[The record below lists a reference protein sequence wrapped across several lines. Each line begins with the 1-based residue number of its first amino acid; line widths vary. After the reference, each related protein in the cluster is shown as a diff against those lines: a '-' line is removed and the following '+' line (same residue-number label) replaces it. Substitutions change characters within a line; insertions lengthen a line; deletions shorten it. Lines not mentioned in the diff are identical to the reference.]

1 MKNRNPLIIIAI
13 LILAIG
19 LALPGQAALLDQPMT
34 GATAPGWVIGGAA
47 YLTASTGV
55 DAPGNGWLRLTEP
68 TGNQSGFAMYD
79 SSFDISQGVVIQ
91 FDYATWGGNGA
102 DGYSIYLFDGAYNA
116 TTFQVGAS
124 GGSLGYDKKTVAP
137 VSPGLSGGYIGV
149 GIDEYGNFSNPTEGR
164 LGGPGQRQN
173 SVAVRGPYDHSLG
186 AYYYIGGTAA
196 NIGTLWYNQA
206 FRPGQLSSQ
215 YRKVVIYLTPV
226 AAPEY
231 MRVDVFM
238 QFGYNQPLTYLV
250 DTLYT
255 MRPIPSTVKVGYAAS
270 TGGSTNYHEI
280 RNLAIDN
287 LPININL
294 AIAKTASAP
303 TVAPGGALTYTVTAR
318 NYGPNLVTVANNVPI
333 VDTVPA
339 ALTGVTWTCAGS
351 GGGTCG
357 AAAGSGNNINTTAT
371 LPFNGAATYTI
382 TGTVAA
388 ATPQGTVLVNTAT
401 LTPPAGI
408 IDYLPADNSASVSTT
423 VSSGTI
429 SISGTVYNDNGF
441 SGGIAHN
448 GVRDGGESQVT
459 GQTYYAKLF
468 RASDLSTTVVAPV
481 QVSTTLG
488 TYTFSGVPS
497 YGDYVVI
504 LSSTNTVNVY
514 DPSFPSA
521 NWIYVTPINYT
532 LSGVVASGA
541 NLTNRNFFLY
551 NGSRISGKVIK
562 DDGFNGSITTA
573 YDGILNAAETGIAGV
588 TLTLRNSTGTTTYDT
603 VTTDAG
609 GNFALFTNTASA
621 TLRIY
626 ENNLAGYTSVSYNSG
641 TTGSTYTIAG
651 EYQQFA
657 YTLYTDYFNLIFGDI
672 PPPITI
678 NFTPTPLSAV
688 GNSSTPVYY
697 AHIFTATARGNVTFT
712 TNSRTQ
718 GGWPAIT
725 YVRDNNC
732 NGSFDAGESDI
743 TAAVNLE
750 ANENICILV
759 RETIPGSATNG
770 TIDTVVTRATYTT
783 GLASQ
788 TRDVSDTTT
797 VAIPNLS
804 TSTKNW
810 INRTSGGDPLAG
822 DVIRYTI
829 TLTETAGVGASNVS
843 VTDTIPNNTSGF
855 SVILPLPGGATNLS
869 TPFGTGGNGTGYL
882 YITNITVPASGSVT
896 LIYDVTIP
904 LGTATGTVI
913 DNSATVTVPGGIGA
927 NPDAPA
933 LIVNSG
939 SLPGSGN
946 KPLYFYNNSSTPSY
960 KLSRT
965 PMPTAAGSIVAIP
978 RGSITQSWTL
988 NPALQSDV
996 TISNGNI
1003 PVTLWL
1009 STNSNRTYTIPITL
1023 TCGGTSVATTSL
1035 SADLVV
1041 GGAVRYDFTLT
1052 PVSST
1057 DYTCASGNALI
1068 MDITNTQGGT
1078 GTGRNINVYPAPS
1091 TGNSSMVT
1099 INSKNVININN
1110 SDITFHTALYPGGSS
1125 VTSLTV
1131 GSTVYIRATVSD
1143 PFGSYDITG
1152 ATLTLTDPS
1161 GVTRIGSPAP
1171 VAMSVAYD
1179 SNAAT
1184 KIYQYGPY
1192 TIPAG
1197 GPAGNWTARV
1207 VANEGTEGT
1216 VSDYALQ
1223 ALSVIVPMPNLLVVK
1238 SSQVFS
1244 DPVNG
1249 EGAGAKAIPGA
1260 FVDYTIQV
1268 TNFGAG
1274 AVDSN
1279 TTVITDSI
1287 PADTELFVDD
1297 FDGAGP
1303 SIGPVLFNNG
1313 TTASG
1318 LSYTFTS
1325 LASTTDNLAFSGNG
1339 GTNYDKSNTAPDI
1352 NGCDSTVTNIK
1363 IPLIGIFNGS
1373 NGTNHP
1379 SFNVKFRVRIK

>member
-1 MKNRNPLIIIAI
+1 MKNRNPFIILIAI
-13 LILAIG
+13 LTLAIS
-19 LALPGQAALLDQPMT
+19 LASPGQAALLDQPMT
-34 GATAPGWVIGGAA
+34 GSSAPGWVIGGAA
-47 YLTASTGV
+47 YLTASTGI
-55 DAPGNGWLRLTEP
+55 DPPGDGWLRLTEP
-68 TGNQSGFAMYD
+68 TANQSGFAMYD
-79 SSFDISQGVVIQ
+79 NSFDVSQGVVIQ

-116 TTFQVGAS
+116 ATFNVGAS
-124 GGSLGYDKKTVAP
+124 GGSLGYAQKVGTGATDN
-137 VSPGLSGGYIGV
+137 PGLTGGYIGV
-149 GIDEYGNFSNPTEGR
+149 GIDEFGNFSSPTEGR
-164 LGGPGQRQN
+164 IGGPGARPN
-173 SVAVRGPYDHSLG
+173 SVAVRGPYDHPSG
-186 AYYYIGGTAA
+186 FYYYLGGTAA
-196 NIGTLWYNQA
+196 IVDTLWFNQT
-206 FRPGQLSSQ
+206 FRPGQLGSQ

-226 AAPEY
+226 AAPQY

-238 QFGYNQPLTYLV
+238 QFGFNQPLTYLIN
-250 DTLYT
+250 TLYT

-287 LPININL
+287 LPTNINL
-294 AIAKTASAP
+294 AIAKTVSAP

-318 NYGPNLVTVANNVPI
+318 NYGPNLVTVANNVSI
-333 VDTVPA
+333 ADTVPA

-357 AAAGSGNNINTTAT
+357 VASGSGNSINTTAT
-371 LPFNGAATYTI
+371 LPFNGAAIYTI

-388 ATPQGTVLVNTAT
+388 GTPPGTVLVNTAT

-408 IDYLPADNSASVSTT
+408 IDYLPSDNSASVSST

-488 TYTFSGVPS
+488 TYSFTGVPS

-504 LSSTNTVNVY
+504 LSSTNTANVF

-521 NWIYVTPINYT
+521 NWIYVAPLNYT
-532 LSGVVASGA
+532 LSGVIANGA

-603 VTTDAG
+603 ATTDAD
-609 GNFALFTNTASA
+609 GNFALFTNTSSA

-641 TTGSTYTIAG
+641 TTNSTYTITG
-651 EYQQFA
+651 EYQQFT
-657 YTLYTDYFNLIFGDI
+657 YTLYTDYFNLLFGDI
-672 PPPITI
+672 PPPVTI
-678 NFTPTPLSAV
+678 SFTPTPLSAV
-688 GNSSTPVYY
+688 GNSSAPVYY
-697 AHIFTATARGNVTFT
+697 AHIFTATARGNVTFA

-725 YVRDNNC
+725 YVRDSNC
-732 NGSFDAGESDI
+732 NGSFDTGEADI
-743 TAAVNLE
+743 TAAINLE
-750 ANENICILV
+750 ANENVCILV
-759 RETIPGSATNG
+759 RETIPFSATNG
-770 TIDTVVTRATYTT
+770 MIDTVVTRATFTT

-797 VAIPNLS
+797 AAIPNLS

-810 INRTSGGDPLAG
+810 ITRSSGGDPLAG

-843 VTDTIPNNTSGF
+843 VTDIIPNNTSGF
-855 SVILPLPGGATNLS
+855 SVILPLPSGATNLS

-882 YITNITVPASGSVT
+882 NITNITVPANGSVT
-896 LIYDVTIP
+896 LTYDVTIP
-904 LGTATGTVI
+904 LGTVTGTVI
-913 DNSATVTVPGGIGA
+913 DNSAVVTVPGGLGA
-927 NPDAPA
+927 NPDAPP
-933 LIVNSG
+933 LVVNGG

-946 KPLYFYNNSSTPSY
+946 KPLYFHGNRLDNPLNYT
-960 KLSRT
+960 LSRT
-965 PMPTAAGSIVAIP
+965 PMPTALGVYGVVP
-978 RGSITQSWTL
+978 NNGNQSWVL
-988 NPALQSDV
+988 SPVLQSGV
-996 TISNGNI
+996 TVSSGVISG
-1003 PVTLWL
+1003 VLYL
-1009 STNSNRTYTIPITL
+1009 ASNQSRTFNIPITL
-1023 TCGGTSVATTSL
+1023 SCGSNLVATATL
-1035 SADLVV
+1035 SSI
-1041 GGAVRYDFTLT
+1041 TLPVT
-1052 PVSST
+1052 PPLEVPFNLPLAA
-1057 DYTCASGNALI
+1057 DYTCPTNSAWSLNVAS
-1068 MDITNTQGGT
+1068 T
-1078 GTGRNINVYPAPS
+1078 RNNPIYVYPAPS
-1091 TGNSSMVT
+1091 TGNTSKVT
-1099 INSKNVININN
+1099 LPSQSVININN
-1110 SDITFHTALYPGGSS
+1110 SDITFNTAAYPAASS
-1125 VTSLTV
+1125 TTAVTV
-1131 GSTVYIRATVSD
+1131 GSTIYIRATVSD
-1143 PFGSYDITG
+1143 PFGSYDISG
-1152 ATLTLTDPS
+1152 ATLILTDPS
-1161 GVTRIGSPAP
+1161 GVIRIGSPTP
-1171 VAMSVAYD
+1171 VAMTQVYD
-1179 SNAAT
+1179 SNLAT

-1197 GPAGNWTARV
+1197 GPAGNWIARV

-1216 VSDYALQ
+1216 VSDYALR
-1223 ALSVIVPMPNLLVVK
+1223 ALSVTVPMPNLLVVK

-1244 DPVNG
+1244 DPING

-1260 FVDYTIQV
+1260 FIDYTIQV

-1279 TTVITDSI
+1279 TTVITDPIS
-1287 PADTELFVDD
+1287 ANTELFVDD

-1303 SIGPVLFNNG
+1303 SIGPVLFSNG

-1318 LSYTFTS
+1318 LSYTFTN
-1325 LASTTDNLAFSGNG
+1325 LASTTDNLAFSDNG
-1339 GTNYDKSNTAPDI
+1339 GTDYDKSNTAPDI
-1352 NGCDSTVTNIK
+1352 NGCDSTITNIK
-1363 IPLIGIFNGS
+1363 IPLSGTFNGS
-1373 NGTNHP
+1373 NGTDHP